1 VFEADLRASRRISYA
16 QWQHRPRM
24 EQVME
29 KVSSFLAS
37 QL

>member
-1 VFEADLRASRRISYA
+1 LRKSKRISYE
-16 QWQHRPRM
+16 QWKNRPRL

-29 KVSSFLAS
+29 KVSSFLSS